1 MPPKSKYTR
10 DEILAVAYQMTK
22 EQGLESV
29 VARELGRRLGTSSS
43 PIFTAFKNMEELQG
57 EICKMAMK
65 EFERYVHDAVNYE
78 PPFKWVGTKMIEF
91 AMNEPKLFRV
101 LYMRE
106 HGDRQTYK
114 DLIDEL
120 GETVEVCLAFIEK
133 DYGLNRAEAE
143 LLFKQVWLHTF
154 GICVLEAGKVCHFS
168 AEEISEML
176 SVEFQGTLA
185 LIKAGKFHPVPIE
198 HKNN

>member
-10 DEILAVAYQMTK
+10 EEILDVAYQMAK

-29 VARELGRRLGTSSS
+29 VARELGKRLGTSSS
-43 PIFTAFKNMEELQG
+43 PIFTAFKNMEELQD
-57 EICKMAMK
+57 EICKRAMK
-65 EFERYVHDAVNYE
+65 EFESYVHDAVNYK

-91 AMNEPKLFRV
+91 AMNEPKLFRI

-106 HGDRQTYK
+106 HAKSQTYK
-114 DLIDEL
+114 DLIGEL
-120 GETVEVCLAFIEK
+120 GETVEVCLVFIEK
-133 DYGLNRAEAE
+133 DYGLNRVEAE

-154 GICVLEAGKVCHFS
+154 GICVLAAGKVCYFS

-185 LIKAGKFHPVPIE
+185 LIKSGRIPVVPIE